1 MVNAGFAVATI
12 LTAAGLS
19 VLARSLAVADA
30 PRSVLVAAAVAY
42 TIAGA
47 LWCVVLA
54 VRARTTLTLAALAAA
69 GTPTEPAESLLEDAL
84 GGLFAMFVWTTAA
97 ALVAIGLTLAL
108 GGGVAL
114 LVGLLAALIPVLAVA
129 QFVATG
135 DTLPAFLY
143 PSTLLIGMALLLGW

>member
-19 VLARSLAVADA
+19 VLATSLAVADA
-30 PRSVLVAAAVAY
+30 PTAVLVAAAVVY

-54 VRARTTLTLAALAAA
+54 VRARTTLTLAALSAA

-84 GGLFAMFVWTTAA
+84 GGLFAMFVWATAA

-108 GGGVAL
+108 GGGVAP